1 MIYKIY
7 SKVLANRLKKLLPS
21 IIIEHQSAF
30 IKDRLISDN
39 ILMAFETLHSL
50 QNYKSISHGF
60 MAVKL
65 DMGKAYDLVDWNFL
79 ENLMRKLGF
88 NDRWVNLIM
97 GYVKTVTYSV
107 LVNGEPCGMI
117 HPTRGIRQG
126 LNGMIKNAERNGDI
140 HGFSL
145 CRRGPKLTHLL
156 LADDSLLFCRATIE
170 ECGKV
175 LEILEEYERAS
186 GQRVNRSKI
195 ALFFS
200 KFTNAD
206 IKRSIKLALGVP
218 EIMQYERYLGLPSF
232 VGKGKKASF
241 NYIKEKVW
249 RKLQGWEGKLF
260 SQAGREVLLK
270 SVIQAIPTY
279 SMGCFKIPIGLRN
292 EIEALIKNFW
302 WGQRGD
308 RRKIHWVKWEELTK
322 SKTIGGMG
330 FLDLALFNDSLLA
343 KQAW

>member
-1 MIYKIY
+1 
-7 SKVLANRLKKLLPS
+7 
-21 IIIEHQSAF
+21 
-30 IKDRLISDN
+30 
-39 ILMAFETLHSL
+39 MAFETLHNL
-50 QNYKSISHGF
+50 QNYKSSSHGF

-65 DMGKAYDLVDWNFL
+65 DMSKAYDRVDWNFL

-97 GYVKTVTYSV
+97 GCVKTVTYSV
-107 LVNGEPCGMI
+107 LVNGEPCDMI
-117 HPTRGIRQG
+117 HPTRGIRQEDPLSPFLFLLCTKG
-126 LNGMIKNAERNGDI
+126 LYGMITNAERNGDI

-156 LADDSLLFCRATIE
+156 FTDDSLLFCRATIE

-186 GQRVNRSKI
+186 RQRVNRSKT

-206 IKRSIKLALGVP
+206 TKHSIKLALGVP

-241 NYIKEKVW
+241 YYIKEKVW
-249 RKLQGWEGKLF
+249 RKLQG
-260 SQAGREVLLK
+260 
-270 SVIQAIPTY
+270 
-279 SMGCFKIPIGLRN
+279 
-292 EIEALIKNFW
+292 
-302 WGQRGD
+302 
-308 RRKIHWVKWEELTK
+308 
-322 SKTIGGMG
+322 
-330 FLDLALFNDSLLA
+330 
-343 KQAW
+343 